1 MNKIK
6 HKPPSRIKYE
16 KNNPVFSLR
25 MPKEWHEEM
34 EVLLENTNQ
43 SRKDF
48 LAVSLGKQTTNYE
61 RLKNKWDDEG
71 FNRGYQNGHSEG
83 VAEGM
88 NKCTI
93 KCYCYVCGR
102 EVDIAPNSDAW
113 KSITNFSKTHH
124 MFDCSECT
132 KNNFD

>member
-1 MNKIK
+1 MNKIT

-16 KNNPVFSLR
+16 KNNPVFSVR

-34 EVLLENTNQ
+34 KVLLENTNQ

-61 RLKNKWDDEG
+61 RLKNKWYTEG
-71 FNRGYQNGHSEG
+71 FNRGYQNGLSEG

-93 KCYCYVCGR
+93 RCYCYSCGR
-102 EVDIAPNSDAW
+102 EGDIAPNSDAW
-113 KSITNFSKTHH
+113 KRIIEYSKTHH
-124 MFDCSECT
+124 MFDCLECM
-132 KNNFD
+132 KNNFY